1 MRKSTS
7 YVTTLD
13 VNSVTDMQSLE
24 IIKAT
29 IRAVNAYS
37 SKKKRVVVRGRK
49 PLKISKSTNFWTGK
63 TKIGGYDWVGNV
75 IGGIRNASKLDVYIY
90 DK

>member
-24 IIKAT
+24 TIKAT
-29 IRAVNAYS
+29 IRAVNAYNP
-37 SKKKRVVVRGRK
+37 KKKRVVLRGRK
-49 PLKISKSTNFWTGK
+49 PVAKIYYSYDR
-63 TKIGGYDWVGNV
+63 GGNIVG
-75 IGGIRNASKLDVYIY
+75 GLRNASKMDVYIY
-90 DK
+90 DR